1 MIFEQLV
8 FTILAF
14 ALFVLMFF
22 KMLKENDTNYVAIL
36 VLEAFGIALNFIQ
49 VLGKV
54 NIGIFLII
62 IKYIFGVFIPIGVII
77 LEKNKISLI
86 QLFSVAKATIY
97 LNLGNSKK
105 AKEELINLVSKEP
118 ENYIGHKMLAEI
130 YELEGGMRK
139 AIDEYVQA
147 VDINKQDY
155 NSYFR
160 IAELLTDLDK
170 VDEAEQMLFSLLNKK
185 PDYIKATELL
195 GDILISKEM
204 YKEAANIYQEGL
216 KYNPMSFEIN
226 YNLGIVYTMLNDF
239 QSAQIFYEKAAYI
252 NSLAYNCKYSL
263 AEIALIYRELEE
275 AERYFMEALEDEEL
289 SAESYYEL
297 SKISMIKGDKEKAI
311 QYANIAIDIDAK
323 KVANKFKTDPI
334 FISILAKIS
343 IPFNL
348 ENNENNEINKN
359 NEKKLSE
366 KELKAKR
373 HLEKMFELTRNLS
386 YDDIKML
393 KKNESGKNKKI
404 EEKQNEQQREIE

>member
-22 KMLKENDTNYVAIL
+22 KMLRKNDTNYVAIL

-49 VLGKV
+49 VLAKA
-54 NIGIFLII
+54 NIGVFWII

-97 LNLGNSKK
+97 LKLGNSKK

-393 KKNESGKNKKI
+393 KKNESGKSKKT

>member
-348 ENNENNEINKN
+348 ENNDNNEINKN

-393 KKNESGKNKKI
+393 KKNESGKSKKT